1 MYGEHLPT
9 GRPNSV
15 PLNPL
20 FYRTTRMD
28 TTAPTVRLDAE
39 GFDLETRV
47 SPVCGIKIRKT
58 ISRFGAGDWENT
70 FSFEG

>member
-28 TTAPTVRLDAE
+28 TTAPTIRLDAE
-39 GFDLETRV
+39 GSDLEPRV
-47 SPVCGIKIRKT
+47 SPVCASMHLQVHATEQIVICVPVRL
-58 ISRFGAGDWENT
+58 
-70 FSFEG
+70 